1 MILAL
6 EGLDAAGKLTQARRL
21 VDTFR
26 QNGKEALLFS
36 FPRYETEVGRVIKA
50 MLVDDLMIEA
60 REPLRLEFA
69 TEKTIDEADPLILQS
84 LMLVDKLEVAT
95 SIQQLS
101 SRGGIAVL
109 DRWTPSA
116 LCYGPADGLDRKW
129 IENIQSRLPEAD
141 FYFFLD
147 VPPEEA
153 LRRRPVLRDRYEKDR
168 EKQKIVR
175 SNYTRLWIEKGGRHP
190 WYFAVDGTGDLD
202 AVTRRIIERIRG
214 L

>member
-1 MILAL
+1 VIICI
-6 EGLDAAGKLTQARRL
+6 EGLDASGKNTQAKRL

-26 QNGKEALLFS
+26 TNGKEALVFS
-36 FPRYETEVGRVIKA
+36 FPRYETEIGGLIRTLLTQDLA
-50 MLVDDLMIEA
+50 TRDRWSDAETMLPHDSA
-60 REPLRLEFA
+60 
-69 TEKTIDEADPLILQS
+69 LILQS
-84 LMLVDKLEVAT
+84 LMLVDKLEAAT

-101 SRGGIAVL
+101 QRGGVAVL

-116 LCYGPADGLDRKW
+116 LCYGPADGIDRGW
-129 IENIQSRLPEAD
+129 IERVQSRLPEAD

-168 EKQKIVR
+168 EKQAVVR
-175 SNYTRLWIEKGGRHP
+175 ENYKRLWIEKGGRRP
-190 WYFAVDGTGDLD
+190 WYFIVDGTGDLD
-202 AVTRRIIERIRG
+202 AVTRRILDRVAS